1 MIVDKAPC
9 KICTKRHMNC
19 HATCDDYKI
28 WRRILDEDKR
38 NIVNARDKELELR
51 EIKFS
56 AIERLK
62 VRR

>member
-19 HATCDDYKI
+19 HATCDEYKE
-28 WRRILDEDKR
+28 WRQILEEDKR
-38 NIVNARDKELELR
+38 HIVNARDKELELR

-62 VRR
+62 SRK

>member
-19 HATCDDYKI
+19 HATCNDYKT
-28 WRRILDEDKR
+28 WRHILDEDKR
-38 NIVNARDKELELR
+38 NIVNARDKEAELR
-51 EIKFS
+51 ETKFS
-56 AIERLK
+56 AIKRLK